1 MGQICETFT
10 LQTHGR
16 PKMKVFQKTPSKFA
30 WKYWKLAKNRG
41 YFWTTFMQDCSMW
54 PIKAFLTSP
63 PLHFKSLLDTWVM
76 PYTAKYM
83 IIEWILDQIWEQ
95 GVLHRNH
102 PPDPPFKTTVQENQK
117 LEFWIGPF
125 LKVVRWPWFSFLN
138 YLKNKPF
145 FCPV

>member
-1 MGQICETFT
+1 MKILKISQKQGVFLDNFYAGLLHVAYQSILNLPPPPFQIII
-10 LQTHGR
+10 R
-16 PKMKVFQKTPSKFA
+16 
-30 WKYWKLAKNRG
+30 Y
-41 YFWTTFMQDCSMW
+41 
-54 PIKAFLTSP
+54 I
-63 PLHFKSLLDTWVM
+63 VM

-102 PPDPPFKTTVQENQK
+102 PPDPPFKTTVQENPK

-145 FCPV
+145 FARFKSYGDFGF